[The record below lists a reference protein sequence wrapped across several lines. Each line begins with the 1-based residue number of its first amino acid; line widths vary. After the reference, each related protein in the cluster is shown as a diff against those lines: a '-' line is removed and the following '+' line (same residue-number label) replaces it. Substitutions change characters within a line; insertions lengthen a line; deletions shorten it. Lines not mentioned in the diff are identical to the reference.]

1 LITVIFALI
10 FSVFLSSFIAEFLTD
25 KEEGLD
31 FDKKNVG
38 YFMSL
43 WAAMYTIAAFM
54 IGPISKKVN
63 IRLISFFSYII
74 IALGCFLLGPS
85 RVLDIDTWREDKA
98 DCLAQY
104 PFILDPRYV
113 NCVDD
118 ARETRTNLMVIALI
132 VLGTGAGTV
141 VVPILLEL
149 VTSVKDALGVMPGAN
164 EKASGL
170 FTMCS
175 AVGTILGP
183 MAGGILYDN
192 FGVQT
197 TCDIFGLTSVSMAVI
212 YFIMNVWP
220 ALLIKKK
227 KDPQQQAD
235 DSKKILILP

>member
-1 LITVIFALI
+1 
-10 FSVFLSSFIAEFLTD
+10 
-25 KEEGLD
+25 
-31 FDKKNVG
+31 
-38 YFMSL
+38 
-43 WAAMYTIAAFM
+43 
-54 IGPISKKVN
+54 
-63 IRLISFFSYII
+63 
-74 IALGCFLLGPS
+74 
-85 RVLDIDTWREDKA
+85 
-98 DCLAQY
+98 
-104 PFILDPRYV
+104 
-113 NCVDD
+113 
-118 ARETRTNLMVIALI
+118 MVIALI

-183 MAGGILYDN
+183 MAGGILYDS

-235 DSKKILILP
+235 DSKKILILR